1 MNHSVYYPAMV
12 QRTSALRVVP
22 AEAVSRRRGRPAI
35 SPTDRAARLDEILAA
50 ATRVFRSRG
59 YGRAQMA
66 DVARAMGASAG
77 NLYNY
82 VESKEALFH
91 LLVERGFNPD
101 RPIDVP
107 RLPVPTPPPGAT
119 LDLLRRRLAEESRLP
134 VLEAALKRRRVGDV
148 RVELEE
154 VLRELYRTMA
164 SGREGIALLERSAV
178 EWPELAAIFYQ
189 DMRRGVLARIEA
201 YLRARIRAGHFRRV
215 PDVAAAA
222 RFVNETIAWMA
233 MHRHG
238 DVDSRNVTDEAA
250 ESTTIDALVHAF
262 VEKE

>member
-1 MNHSVYYPAMV
+1 MPQRVASLSRQVSVLEP
-12 QRTSALRVVP
+12 R
-22 AEAVSRRRGRPAI
+22 SRRRGRPAV
-35 SPTDRAARLDEILAA
+35 SAADRALRLDEILAIA
-50 ATRVFRSRG
+50 ARVFRARG
-59 YGRAQMA
+59 YRQTQMA

-101 RPIDVP
+101 QPIAVP
-107 RLPVPTPPPGAT
+107 ALPVPTPAPGAT
-119 LDLLRRRLAEESRLP
+119 LELLRRRLAEESRLP
-134 VLEAALKRRRVGDV
+134 HLEAALKRRRVVDA
-148 RVELEE
+148 RAELAEI
-154 VLRELYRTMA
+154 VRELYHAMA
-164 SGREGIALLERSAV
+164 SRREGIALLERSAV
-178 EWPELAAIFYQ
+178 EWPELAAIFYE

-201 YLRARIRAGHFRRV
+201 YLAARIRSGHFRRL

-222 RFVNETIAWMA
+222 RLVNETIAWMA

-250 ESTTIDALVHAF
+250 ESTTIVALVHAF
-262 VEKE
+262 IEKE